1 MMTNWQEYGEAL
13 ELALTHAIEAERAG
27 DRDTAIAE
35 AEAGLDECGRALDL
49 ATSPTGER
57 LAVEHGDRL
66 AALVVT
72 YQEREI
78 DAWPAPREAGS
89 GSGPGEAL
97 NAGLARAKEAL
108 GRDSGAEAAELYA
121 KAAGRLA
128 EAALAARSHWWRDLA
143 RRAHRR
149 AARQVERAAN
159 PEEWALSAGSE
170 GPLRNVDA
178 TDRNDLERQAT
189 ARVSP

>member
-1 MMTNWQEYGEAL
+1 MTNWQEYGEAL

-35 AEAGLDECGRALDL
+35 AEAGLDECVRALDL

-66 AALVVT
+66 AALIVT
-72 YQEREI
+72 YQERKV

-89 GSGPGEAL
+89 GSGCGEAL
-97 NAGLARAKEAL
+97 NAGLAHGREAL
-108 GRDSGAEAAELYA
+108 DRDNRAEAAELYA

-128 EAALAARSHWWRDLA
+128 EAALAARSHSWRDVA

-170 GPLRNVDA
+170 GLLQSVGA
-178 TDRNDLERQAT
+178 ADRNDRERRA
-189 ARVSP
+189 AAGVSH

>member
-1 MMTNWQEYGEAL
+1 MTNWQEYGEAL

-35 AEAGLDECGRALDL
+35 AEAGLDECVRALDL

-66 AALVVT
+66 AALIVT
-72 YQEREI
+72 YQERKV

-89 GSGPGEAL
+89 GSGCGEAL
-97 NAGLARAKEAL
+97 NAGLAHGREAL
-108 GRDSGAEAAELYA
+108 DRDDRAEAAELYS
-121 KAAGRLA
+121 KAAQQLK
-128 EAALAARSHWWRDLA
+128 EAALAARSTCWRDVA

-159 PEEWALSAGSE
+159 PEEWALPG
-170 GPLRNVDA
+170 GPEAVLQNVDA
-178 TDRNDLERQAT
+178 ADRNASERRAAAQG
-189 ARVSP
+189 SP